1 MLQLLIKFYY
11 IKEKNRI
18 DTKSGIKTFITINSR
33 IKIVYNQLTN
43 PQWFVDECVTILD
56 TFFFIFL
63 ELHSIYSYVIKFS
76 PISINIL

>member
-43 PQWFVDECVTILD
+43 PQ
-56 TFFFIFL
+56 
-63 ELHSIYSYVIKFS
+63 
-76 PISINIL
+76 